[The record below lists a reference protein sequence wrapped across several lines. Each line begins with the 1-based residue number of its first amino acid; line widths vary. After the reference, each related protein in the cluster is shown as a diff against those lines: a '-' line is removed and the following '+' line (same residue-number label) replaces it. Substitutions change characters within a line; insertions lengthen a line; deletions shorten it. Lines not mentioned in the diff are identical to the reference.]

1 MNLNNSLSQIHFT
14 PSLIG
19 RAGGESFL
27 LLLLF
32 LVGCGNKPQA
42 VPVEYSETTDSL
54 VIYPDYREVVVP
66 PNIAP
71 LNFMLCDEEA
81 SEAVVAFEVDGA
93 DAHRAYGANK
103 AYGANEPNRP
113 NAPNAPNRPNG
124 PNEHNRPNAPNA
136 PNAPNGANEP
146 NAPNA
151 PNSPNDSNES
161 IESHGGSC
169 APLIVGAGADGKL
182 DIDTLVWRQLLADA
196 KGRTLSVTVYAHR
209 PAGWVRYQP
218 FSITVA
224 EEEIDPFLSYRLI
237 EPGYELYR
245 QLGIYQRNL
254 TNFDEMAVYENN
266 RAFSNED
273 NHCINCHNYQAYD
286 TERMLFHVR
295 AAHGGTVII
304 HGTEAHKV
312 AMKHDSILTSGV
324 YPSWHPTMPLVAF
337 STNKTGQVFHMLHPE
352 KIEVLDEASDLLL
365 YDADQN
371 TVRHILHTKETM
383 ETFPC
388 WAPDGS
394 RLYYC
399 CAQVPPSLL
408 GEHHPIDMALRY
420 DSLLYDIYSMPFD
433 PATRT
438 FGEPRLEV
446 DASGMGKSTSVPR
459 ISPDGRYLLF
469 TLGDYGQFHIWHR
482 SSDLWVKELTP
493 TAEEAKKG
501 EAVSSMSPMSPI
513 GPMSSMSPI
522 GPMSPI
528 SPISPM
534 GLRPL
539 TAANSAEWPDS
550 YHTWS
555 SNGRWIVFASRR
567 DDHNYSRVFIA
578 YFDREG
584 QAHRAFMLP
593 QRDPQY
599 NTLLLKSYNVPELTK
614 RAVQVSHETLRHVI
628 YHTEADNARYE

>member
-1 MNLNNSLSQIHFT
+1 VNLKKSLSQIHFT

-103 AYGANEPNRP
+103 AYGPNESNEPNRP
-113 NAPNAPNRPNG
+113 NALNG
-124 PNEHNRPNAPNA
+124 PNE
-136 PNAPNGANEP
+136 
-146 NAPNA
+146 

-218 FSITVA
+218 FSLTVA

-365 YDADQN
+365 YDADKN

-399 CAQVPPSLL
+399 CAQVPSSLL

-433 PATRT
+433 PVTRT

-446 DASGMGKSTSVPR
+446 DASEMGKSTSVPR

-482 SSDLWVKELTP
+482 SSDLWVKELSP

-501 EAVSSMSPMSPI
+501 GAVSSMSPI
-513 GPMSSMSPI
+513 D
-522 GPMSPI
+522 
-528 SPISPM
+528 PM

>member
-1 MNLNNSLSQIHFT
+1 M
-14 PSLIG
+14 
-19 RAGGESFL
+19 
-27 LLLLF
+27 
-32 LVGCGNKPQA
+32 
-42 VPVEYSETTDSL
+42 

-71 LNFMLCDEEA
+71 LNFMVCDQTA
-81 SEAVVAFEVDGA
+81 SEFVVA
-93 DAHRAYGANK
+93 YG
-103 AYGANEPNRP
+103 
-113 NAPNAPNRPNG
+113 
-124 PNEHNRPNAPNA
+124 
-136 PNAPNGANEP
+136 
-146 NAPNA
+146 
-151 PNSPNDSNES
+151 
-161 IESHGGSC
+161 SHGS
-169 APLIVGAGADGKL
+169 PLLVGAGADGKV
-182 DIDTLVWRQLLADA
+182 DIDSVAWCQLLADA
-196 KGRTLSVTVYAHR
+196 KGKELSVNVYAHR
-209 PAGWVRYQP
+209 PAGWVHYQP
-218 FSITVA
+218 FTIAVA

-254 TNFDEMAVYENN
+254 TNFDEAVIYENN
-266 RAFSNED
+266 RAFSNDD

-286 TERMLFHVR
+286 TDRMLFHVR
-295 AAHGGTVII
+295 ASHGGTII
-304 HGTEAHKV
+304 VNGTEAHKV

-324 YPSWHPTMPLVAF
+324 YPSWHPTLPLVAF
-337 STNKTGQVFHMLHPE
+337 STNKTGQVFHMMHPE

-365 YDADQN
+365 YDADKN
-371 TVRHILHTKETM
+371 TVCHILHTKDAM

-399 CAQVPPSLL
+399 RAAVPASLL
-408 GEHHPIDMALRY
+408 REHNPIDTALKY

-433 PATRT
+433 PVTRT

-459 ISPDGRYLLF
+459 ISPDGNYLLF
-469 TLGDYGQFHIWHR
+469 TLGDYGQFHIWHK
-482 SSDLWVKELTP
+482 SSDLWVKELRPTP
-493 TAEEAKKG
+493 DPSREGGEE
-501 EAVSSMSPMSPI
+501 MSALRVLSP
-513 GPMSSMSPI
+513 
-522 GPMSPI
+522 
-528 SPISPM
+528 
-534 GLRPL
+534 
-539 TAANSAEWPDS
+539 ANSAEWPDS

-614 RAVQVSHETLRHVI
+614 RAVQVSHETLNHTVL
-628 YHTEADNARYE
+628 HTEAENAKYLP

>member
-1 MNLNNSLSQIHFT
+1 MNLKKSLSQIHFT
-14 PSLIG
+14 PSLIR

-103 AYGANEPNRP
+103 AYG
-113 NAPNAPNRPNG
+113 
-124 PNEHNRPNAPNA
+124 PNES
-136 PNAPNGANEP
+136 NG
-146 NAPNA
+146 

-169 APLIVGAGADGKL
+169 APLIVGAGADGKF
-182 DIDTLVWRQLLADA
+182 DIDTLVWHQLLADA

-218 FSITVA
+218 FSLTVA

-365 YDADQN
+365 YDVDQN
-371 TVRHILHTKETM
+371 MVRHILHTKETM

-501 EAVSSMSPMSPI
+501 GAVSSMSPI
-513 GPMSSMSPI
+513 G
-522 GPMSPI
+522 PI

>member
-1 MNLNNSLSQIHFT
+1 MSLKITLFQIHFT

-19 RAGGESFL
+19 RAGGESFFL
-27 LLLLF
+27 LLLL
-32 LVGCGNKPQA
+32 LVGCGGNPQA
-42 VPVEYSETTDSL
+42 VPLDYSEATDSL

-66 PNIAP
+66 PNMAP
-71 LNFMLCDEEA
+71 LNFMVCDQEA
-81 SEAVVAFEVDGA
+81 SEFVVSYD
-93 DAHRAYGANK
+93 DA
-103 AYGANEPNRP
+103 
-113 NAPNAPNRPNG
+113 
-124 PNEHNRPNAPNA
+124 
-136 PNAPNGANEP
+136 
-146 NAPNA
+146 
-151 PNSPNDSNES
+151 
-161 IESHGGSC
+161 
-169 APLIVGAGADGKL
+169 LVVGAGADGKL

-218 FSITVA
+218 FTMDVA

-254 TNFDEMAVYENN
+254 TNFDEAVVYENN
-266 RAFSNED
+266 REFSNDD

-286 TERMLFHVR
+286 TDRMLFHVR
-295 AAHGGTVII
+295 ASHGGTVII
-304 HGTEAHKV
+304 KGAEAHKV

-365 YDADQN
+365 YDADKN
-371 TVRHILHTKETM
+371 TVCHILHTKDAM

-394 RLYYC
+394 CLYYC
-399 CAQVPPSLL
+399 RAAVPASLL
-408 GEHHPIDMALRY
+408 GEHNPIDTALKY

-433 PATRT
+433 AETRT

-482 SSDLWVKELTP
+482 SSDLWVKRITDEGADSLY
-493 TAEEAKKG
+493 AL
-501 EAVSSMSPMSPI
+501 S
-513 GPMSSMSPI
+513 
-522 GPMSPI
+522 
-528 SPISPM
+528 
-534 GLRPL
+534 
-539 TAANSAEWPDS
+539 AANSPEWPDS

-578 YFDREG
+578 YFDRDG

-614 RAVQVSHETLRHVI
+614 RAVQVSRETLNHVI
-628 YHTEADNARYE
+628 YHTEAENAQYY

>member
-1 MNLNNSLSQIHFT
+1 MMKYLNQRHLLL
-14 PSLIG
+14 PSLT
-19 RAGGESFL
+19 GGAWGWVLIL
-27 LLLLF
+27 LLAS
-32 LVGCGNKPQA
+32 CSSRPSS
-42 VPVEYSETTDSL
+42 VPSVFIEATDSL
-54 VIYPDYREVVVP
+54 AIYPDYREVVVP

-71 LNFMLCDEEA
+71 LNFMVCDQTA
-81 SEAVVAFEVDGA
+81 SEFVATFG
-93 DAHRAYGANK
+93 
-103 AYGANEPNRP
+103 
-113 NAPNAPNRPNG
+113 
-124 PNEHNRPNAPNA
+124 
-136 PNAPNGANEP
+136 
-146 NAPNA
+146 
-151 PNSPNDSNES
+151 ES
-161 IESHGGSC
+161 
-169 APLIVGAGADGKL
+169 LLVGAGADGKL
-182 DIDTLVWRQLLADA
+182 DIDTIAWRQLLADT
-196 KGRTLSVTVYAHR
+196 KGKELSVTVYAHR

-218 FSITVA
+218 FTMSVA

-254 TNFDEMAVYENN
+254 TNFNEAVIYENN

-286 TERMLFHVR
+286 TDRMLFHVR
-295 AAHGGTVII
+295 ASHGGTVIVN
-304 HGTEAHKV
+304 GSEAHKV

-324 YPSWHPTMPLVAF
+324 YPSWHPTLPLVAF

-365 YDADQN
+365 YDADKN
-371 TVRHILHTKETM
+371 RVCHILHTKEAM

-399 CAQVPPSLL
+399 RAAVPASLL
-408 GEHHPIDMALRY
+408 GEHNPIDTALKY

-433 PATRT
+433 PVTRT

-469 TLGDYGQFHIWHR
+469 TLGDYGQFHIWHK
-482 SSDLWVKELTP
+482 SSDLWVKELRP
-493 TAEEAKKG
+493 EE
-501 EAVSSMSPMSPI
+501 MSPM
-513 GPMSSMSPI
+513 GLMSP
-522 GPMSPI
+522 MR
-528 SPISPM
+528 PM

-539 TAANSAEWPDS
+539 TAANSVEWPDS

-614 RAVQVSHETLRHVI
+614 RAVQVSRETLNHTVL
-628 YHTEADNARYE
+628 HTEAVNAEYY